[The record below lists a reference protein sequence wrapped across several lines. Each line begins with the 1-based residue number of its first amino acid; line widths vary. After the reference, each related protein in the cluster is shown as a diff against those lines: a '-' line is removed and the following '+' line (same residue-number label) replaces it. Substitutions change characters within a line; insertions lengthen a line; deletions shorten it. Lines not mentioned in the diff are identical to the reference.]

1 MANIEAK
8 SGGTVD
14 KVLDTIKSIAD
25 KFFNFLSNLDSNPKY
40 KNKIKN
46 VKQVKSTNKSNT
58 FTFDYVEDNKHI
70 PITIETTTVSD
81 DTLNLKYYI
90 SDSSGKDNPIEFKNV
105 KLPKDDDART
115 NVWNKYADKALEQLI
130 TKEVK
135 QEFGIKSAKQINVRL
150 HKVVGSKESSVVLS
164 GIKASFDS
172 FGIAEAEDMLD
183 TALNNDAF
191 VEVLTETPTDYSIVE
206 VEDAFE
212 IADCSPDDYI
222 DYIESA
228 LQCVM
233 CATLNYYMEMQTMD
247 WSAARSI
254 ELHAIT
260 GNQLWRAQDNL
271 RFFGDLSIELLDKV
285 FNPFVCSA
293 SFSEFKEYA
302 LGEVTKEDIREA
314 ILRYV
319 AVLDM
324 YSCNFSPDVASSIEN
339 IIRELKHTANFELK
353 MN

>member
-46 VKQVKSTNKSNT
+46 VKQMK
-58 FTFDYVEDNKHI
+58 
-70 PITIETTTVSD
+70 
-81 DTLNLKYYI
+81 
-90 SDSSGKDNPIEFKNV
+90 SSGKTSTSSFDYNVDGKLVPIIIESTQLSDGVFNLKFYVNSTAGKNSPVEFKNV
-105 KLPKDDDART
+105 KITDDDAGVDT
-115 NVWNKYADKALEQLI
+115 WNKYTDKALEQLI

-135 QEFGIKSAKQINVRL
+135 QEFDIKTAKQINVRL

-206 VEDAFE
+206 VGDAFE

-247 WSAARSI
+247 WSAARSV

-324 YSCNFSPDVASSIEN
+324 YSCNFSPDIASSIEN